1 MSRKLL
7 VINPN
12 TTTDITGRMI
22 DVGRE
27 LAPRGIMLVPQNGR
41 FGARYISDR
50 PSFVV
55 AGHAAL
61 DAYAI
66 HAGQVDGVLL
76 ACFGDPGLMA
86 LQEIAGVPV
95 LGLAQASFAAAGAG
109 GRRFGI
115 VTGGVRWRPMLE
127 QLAGE
132 LGHADSLACI
142 ETLTMTG
149 GEIAADPDGAIA
161 ALAEACSAAA
171 GRGAE
176 AVILGGAGLVRLAA
190 RVQPL
195 VQVPVVCSVTAGF
208 EAAFA
213 ALEAPPATRRDF
225 PTVPS
230 DGLSPELAAVL
241 ARGGPVRPRG

>member
-1 MSRKLL
+1 MSRTLL

-27 LAPRGIMLVPQNGR
+27 LAPAGVTLVAQNGR

-66 HAGQVDGVLL
+66 HAGKVDGVLL
-76 ACFGDPGLMA
+76 ACFGDPGLLA
-86 LQEIAGVPV
+86 LQEIADVPV
-95 LGLAQASFAAAGAG
+95 LGLAQASFAAAGKG

-127 QLAGE
+127 QLAAE
-132 LGHADSLACI
+132 LGHAEGLACI

-149 GEIAADPDGAIA
+149 GEIAADPDGAIT
-161 ALAEACSAAA
+161 ALAEACGAAA
-171 GRGAE
+171 GKGAE
-176 AVILGGAGLVRLAA
+176 AVILGGAGLVGLAA

-195 VQVPVVCSVTAGF
+195 VTLPVVCSVTAGF

-213 ALEAPPATRRDF
+213 AIEAPRATMRDIPA
-225 PTVPS
+225 VQS
-230 DGLSPELAAVL
+230 AGLSPELAAL
-241 ARGGPVRPRG
+241 LGRG